1 MKNKIIIVTIAVV
14 VLIVGF
20 FAASKMYK
28 SGESERLGFIAKDNF
43 STFVPDY
50 APKLGPANPEVYLV
64 EFLDPECESC
74 RQFYPYVKMILHEN
88 EGKIQLVVRYAP
100 FHPNSR
106 FAIKILEAA
115 RKQGK
120 YWETL
125 ELLFQHQPEWGSHHH
140 PRPELIW
147 NYLPQVGLDI
157 EKIKQDMKDPAIE
170 EMIEKEVKDVK
181 DLGVRGTPQFFVNG
195 RPLETFGLEPL
206 RDLIQ
211 SELKVEQK

>member
-1 MKNKIIIVTIAVV
+1 MKNKIIIVSFAVI
-14 VLIVGF
+14 VLVAGF

-28 SGESERLGFIAKDNF
+28 SGESERLGFMAKEDF
-43 STFVPDY
+43 SKFVPDY
-50 APKLGPANPEVYLV
+50 APTMGASNPKVHLV

-74 RQFYPYVKMILHEN
+74 RQFHPYVKMIMEEY

-106 FAIKILEAA
+106 YAIKILEAS

-125 ELLFQHQPEWGSHHH
+125 EIIFRHQPEWGDHHN

-147 NYLPQVGLDI
+147 NYLPQVGLDL
-157 EKIKQDMKDPAIE
+157 EKIRDDMKDPAID
-170 EMIEKEVKDVK
+170 EMIEKEVKDLQ

-206 RDLIQ
+206 KELIR
-211 SELKVEQK
+211 SEMDK